1 LYEGQIIDFAS
12 FRTLANVGGS
22 DIDNRT
28 EYGYY
33 TYKIRLN
40 AVIEQILGGCMSTK
54 VTVNLPDETV
64 DAIKSIAEKRGTTV
78 TEALRQVIEGQRFL
92 QDEMENGNKLLIQN
106 PDQSVRQV
114 VFNTPPKQK

>member
-1 LYEGQIIDFAS
+1 
-12 FRTLANVGGS
+12 
-22 DIDNRT
+22 
-28 EYGYY
+28 
-33 TYKIRLN
+33 
-40 AVIEQILGGCMSTK
+40 MSTK
-54 VTVNLPDETV
+54 VTVNLPDQTV
-64 DAIKSIAEKRGTTV
+64 EAIKSIAQQRGTTV